1 MWWANGGTGD
11 SGESGNFGEAGDPGD
26 SGEFGDSDFFWWMW
40 WFWWFVSLYV
50 ITSTF
55 PLWRLQ
61 IIPESY
67 QTQHIIYHWKKDDI
81 TDDNDS
87 DTQLYFH
94 CRKNLRSWLLQD
106 PALHSAATLCTL
118 CSLSN
123 HSKVL
128 ALCFFYHANLTVF
141 RSMLTNRKKITTFME
156 LNK

>member
-1 MWWANGGTGD
+1 MT
-11 SGESGNFGEAGDPGD
+11 
-26 SGEFGDSDFFWWMW
+26 EFQLVDLTPLVGKFQSFRSDWFFI
-40 WFWWFVSLYV
+40 FTRPLLPEGSSLQVEILSVCLYV

-55 PLWRLQ
+55 PFYGLQ
-61 IIPESY
+61 IIPESC
-67 QTQHIIYHWKKDDI
+67 QTPHIIYYWKKDDI